1 MKPMRGRAAIY
12 LLIIALAG
20 FAGGGRAAEPA
31 VPAEL
36 QYALFTKAL
45 TFDRNLKT
53 RCGATLVIGLL
64 YQKRNNASREAM
76 REIRDVAAASPI
88 DRIEGLPLRIVE
100 INVEEAAW
108 PQQVADDSVDILY
121 LMPVRALDVEAIT
134 AVARERKLLTLA
146 MEPAYTAQGLSLG
159 LRVHDNRPK
168 FIINLNASEAEGADF
183 SSQLLRLADI
193 IRD

>member
-1 MKPMRGRAAIY
+1 
-12 LLIIALAG
+12 
-20 FAGGGRAAEPA
+20 
-31 VPAEL
+31 
-36 QYALFTKAL
+36 
-45 TFDRNLKT
+45 
-53 RCGATLVIGLL
+53 
-64 YQKRNNASREAM
+64 
-76 REIRDVAAASPI
+76 
-88 DRIEGLPLRIVE
+88 
-100 INVEEAAW
+100 
-108 PQQVADDSVDILY
+108 VDILY

-134 AVARERKLLTLA
+134 TFSRERKLLTLA